1 MTPKTSVIL
10 AGQFA
15 FPVPYEG
22 NTPADIIRVFGIGET
37 TAPEIHLAGWNGHE
51 FEILQGQVLTG
62 HRYPPPAYTATPYWW
77 GSLTPPDEQP
87 RHWEYGMVIYWPIS
101 PETVRKDWAGA
112 IRAVKTADGKAWEP
126 RHTDEGTHHDYEL
139 TLRGAITGV
148 FNPLLVQYDLDGR
161 KLRARG
167 ASSQG
172 VDEQLNLIADLYG
185 QVLLEGQKIARGPFL
200 GEREQSAHPR
210 EGWLDR
216 DITAAIA
223 AVKAKWATS
232 RAADLAKIP
241 TAFSYTTGVL
251 TMPAVETR
259 MARVARIKAAEKAR
273 QEAAAA
279 EAADPADQS

>member
-1 MTPKTSVIL
+1 MTPKTTTIFG
-10 AGQFA
+10 GQFA
-15 FPVPYEG
+15 VPLPYEG
-22 NTPADIIRVFGIGET
+22 TTQADIIRMYGIGET

-51 FEILQGQVLTG
+51 FEVLRGQVVERY
-62 HRYPPPAYTATPYWW
+62 RYPPPNYHPKPYWEL
-77 GSLTPPDEQP
+77 SLDSALYPHFDY
-87 RHWEYGMVIYWPIS
+87 RLVMYWPIS
-101 PETVRKDWAGA
+101 PETVLKDWVGA
-112 IRAVKTADGKAWEP
+112 IKAVKTANGKAWEP

-167 ASSQG
+167 ASSDG

-185 QVLLEGQKIARGPFL
+185 QVLQEGQKIARGPFL

-210 EGWLDR
+210 EGWIDR

-223 AVKAKWATS
+223 AVKAKWTTT
-232 RAADLAKIP
+232 RASDLAKIP

-259 MARVARIKAAEKAR
+259 MARVARLAAAEKAR
-273 QEAAAA
+273 QDAAAA
-279 EAADPADQS
+279 ETADPADQN